1 MRVLLGRDCRTF
13 LIWTARSVR
22 LSIAENENE
31 PPWDYS
37 HSQIHKHTN
46 RQKEVTL
53 TDTGY
58 EVMEDFFREEGVI
71 QASKVKLEHTSNW
84 VHVMVI
90 LVPCER
96 VLTYTGWEEEGPW
109 DTTDNNALD
118 KHNRG
123 EMLVFPCRTV
133 LPLSKAF
140 LMSLTSTCE
149 PDTLKIPSCC
159 RPTHVHNHT
168 QVNINSLV
176 QFQRFTNLKLEGRIL
191 IHFFQFKEIQN
202 QSHL

>member
-46 RQKEVTL
+46 SQKEVTL

-58 EVMEDFFREEGVI
+58 QVMEDFFREEGVI

-123 EMLVFPCRTV
+123 EMLVFPAGQCYLSQKHSWCHW
-133 LPLSKAF
+133 LPLV
-140 LMSLTSTCE
+140 SLTLWRFPHAADLHTYTTAHKSIS
-149 PDTLKIPSCC
+149 IP
-159 RPTHVHNHT
+159 
-168 QVNINSLV
+168 L
-176 QFQRFTNLKLEGRIL
+176 
-191 IHFFQFKEIQN
+191 FKFRDSQIWN
-202 QSHL
+202 